1 METVEKKRILVIE
14 DEVHIADGIQ
24 LNLSIQGYQVKVAV
38 DGIDGLEKWRSWK
51 PDLIVLDIMLPKMNG
66 YEVCNLIKFDEK
78 YKDIKIL
85 MLTAKAGEESK
96 NISLETGADE
106 YMTKDLD
113 PDKILQL
120 VSKMLQE

>member
-1 METVEKKRILVIE
+1 MSKILIIDDSPTIIDLLKTVLLT
-14 DEVHIADGIQ
+14 DGHEVLTANDGVTG
-24 LNLSIQGYQVKVAV
+24 LNLAKENS
-38 DGIDGLEKWRSWK
+38 

-85 MLTAKAGEESK
+85 MLTAKAGAESK
-96 NISLETGADE
+96 NIGYETGADE

-113 PDKILQL
+113 PDKILAV
-120 VSKMLQE
+120 VSKMLHDK

>member
-1 METVEKKRILVIE
+1 MSKILIIDDSPTIVELLKTVLAS
-14 DEVHIADGIQ
+14 DGHEVLTANDGVAG
-24 LNLSIQGYQVKVAV
+24 LNLAK
-38 DGIDGLEKWRSWK
+38 ENK

>member
-1 METVEKKRILVIE
+1 MSKILIIDDSPTIIELLKTVLVSNGH
-14 DEVHIADGIQ
+14 EVLTANDGVAG
-24 LNLSIQGYQVKVAV
+24 LNLAK
-38 DGIDGLEKWRSWK
+38 ENR

-96 NISLETGADE
+96 NISYETGADE

-113 PDKILQL
+113 PDKIIQL
-120 VSKMLQE
+120 VSNMLQDK

>member
-1 METVEKKRILVIE
+1 MSKILIVDDSPTIIELLKTVLASSGH
-14 DEVHIADGIQ
+14 EVLTANDGVTG
-24 LNLSIQGYQVKVAV
+24 LNLAK
-38 DGIDGLEKWRSWK
+38 ENH

-85 MLTAKAGEESK
+85 MLTAKASEEAK
-96 NISLETGADE
+96 NIGYETGADE

-113 PDKILQL
+113 PDKILQ
-120 VSKMLQE
+120 VVKKMLQEK